1 VTGQSGPQPSE
12 FTPAATRDDAAA
24 ATGSD
29 AGDTQPRVGSP
40 NEEQGQQA
48 WQERAEV
55 DASGTMPLPVIP
67 PVPAPLADVT
77 ATSPQSDSST
87 GSRRSPWKTLRARH
101 QKTESPAV
109 VGEDFAELSQE
120 VPPLP
125 AGDGA
130 SVTVEVPAFAAAAGP
145 APVADEEIPPEP
157 ARAEV
162 PVTVEQSLSEPAAD
176 GMPGPASLESPA
188 DGADD
193 AAPRAFPAGDDPL
206 AGDPLKPGPYANDSA
221 AIQRARDLARRSC
234 LRLRCTCTDP
244 LICPS
249 FTEIRKPA
257 RPRAQA
263 PPPPAQPERQDPGLT
278 SLMARGVASAA
289 TTPIPVV
296 RAGTDYPVDAAATTP
311 LPVVPSGP
319 LPRAD
324 AAAVLPQEQTGKQR
338 SLWKTLRGRLHRSEM
353 PAPGDTVEA
362 GPHPGET
369 AAAGTANDAPPMSG
383 NRAPA
388 VTQPDVFPQRTG
400 APADTRPDVFPA
412 PPRAGAPA
420 DTQPDMFPPRASGAA
435 KSGPEMFPAPPRAR
449 APAETRSDMFP
460 APRAG
465 PPGTAPAVP
474 GQDRDDRVPLKPR
487 PYVGARAASQR
498 EKDLARRSCLRIRC
512 TCADPTICPAIAVK
526 RKPASEAPAMGW
538 PMPSAERVQQAGFT
552 TLMSLAVAS
561 AATMPIP
568 MVPGALAY
576 PFATAGTMP
585 LPVVP
590 ADVGRPKRQDGAD
603 AGRSRAGKL
612 LARLHSDHMLRNSL
626 FLILSTGLQAAL
638 GFAFWIVVARLFS
651 TTDVGIGSSLI
662 SATGL
667 IAYLALLGL
676 NNALVRFLPTARD
689 RNALITVT
697 MLTVAGCGAVLGAI
711 YIFATPIF
719 APKVAFVAHR
729 PMLALGFVLLTAAAA
744 VNLLTDSVFIASRR
758 ASYTA
763 LTDGGVGG
771 IAKIGLAFA
780 LIGAGAYGLF
790 SASVGGFAAASLASL
805 VLMATALRWRP
816 SVKKPIEILK
826 PLLKFSGANYAG
838 NVMALLPTLVV
849 PLIVLDRLG
858 ASAAAYYFVAFQL
871 ANLLYAAA
879 SAVEQTF
886 LAEGSQA
893 DVDWRNLLRR
903 SLRLLVAL
911 FLPMCLVVVVAA
923 HWVLLAFGVKYSQ
936 HGTPTLILLAV
947 AAVPIGANDWLQTVL
962 RLAGALR
969 AIVWSGIVSA
979 VAVCAL
985 AWFLAPYG
993 LTALTASWAIGSSL
1007 GAVVAGVGFVAVRRR
1022 EQPRERRRRLKGHGH
1037 ASSAYAGRHG
1047 HRPAHEDESVRTQ
1060 QQSDSGITLTTGATA
1075 ATNSDSCHNR
1085 L

>member
-1 VTGQSGPQPSE
+1 
-12 FTPAATRDDAAA
+12 
-24 ATGSD
+24 
-29 AGDTQPRVGSP
+29 
-40 NEEQGQQA
+40 
-48 WQERAEV
+48 
-55 DASGTMPLPVIP
+55 M
-67 PVPAPLADVT
+67 
-77 ATSPQSDSST
+77 
-87 GSRRSPWKTLRARH
+87 
-101 QKTESPAV
+101 
-109 VGEDFAELSQE
+109 
-120 VPPLP
+120 
-125 AGDGA
+125 
-130 SVTVEVPAFAAAAGP
+130 
-145 APVADEEIPPEP
+145 
-157 ARAEV
+157 
-162 PVTVEQSLSEPAAD
+162 
-176 GMPGPASLESPA
+176 
-188 DGADD
+188 
-193 AAPRAFPAGDDPL
+193 
-206 AGDPLKPGPYANDSA
+206 
-221 AIQRARDLARRSC
+221 
-234 LRLRCTCTDP
+234 DP

-257 RPRAQA
+257 QPHAQA

-278 SLMARGVASAA
+278 SLMARAVASAA

-324 AAAVLPQEQTGKQR
+324 AAAVQPQEQTGKRR
-338 SLWKTLRGRLHRSEM
+338 SLWWTPRGRLHRSEM
-353 PAPGDTVEA
+353 PSTGDTVEA
-362 GPHPGET
+362 GPQRGEP
-369 AAAGTANDAPPMSG
+369 AAAGTGNDVPPMSG

-388 VTQPDVFPQRTG
+388 VTRPDMFPAPRAG
-400 APADTRPDVFPA
+400 APADTRPDIFQA
-412 PPRAGAPA
+412 PS
-420 DTQPDMFPPRASGAA
+420 RASGPA
-435 KSGPEMFPAPPRAR
+435 KSGPEMFPAPRNG
-449 APAETRSDMFP
+449 APADTRPDMFP

-465 PPGTAPAVP
+465 PPGAAPRAVP
-474 GQDRDDRVPLKPR
+474 GRDQDDRVPLKPR
-487 PYVGARAASQR
+487 PYVAARAASQR

-538 PMPSAERVQQAGFT
+538 QMSSAERVQQPGFT

-568 MVPGALAY
+568 MVPGARAY

-585 LPVVP
+585 LPVVT
-590 ADVGRPKRQDGAD
+590 ADVGRPKPQDGAD
-603 AGRSRAGKL
+603 AGRSRIGKL
-612 LARLHSDHMLRNSL
+612 LARLQSDHMLRNSL

-651 TTDVGIGSSLI
+651 TADVGIGSSLI

-676 NNALVRFLPTARD
+676 NNALVRFLPTAPD
-689 RNALITVT
+689 RNALITVS

-771 IAKIGLAFA
+771 IGKIVLAFA

-805 VLMATALRWRP
+805 MLMATAVRWRP
-816 SVKKPIEILK
+816 SVKKPMEILK

-849 PLIVLDRLG
+849 PLIILDRLG
-858 ASAAAYYFVAFQL
+858 ASAEAYFFVAFQL

-985 AWFLAPYG
+985 AWLLAPYG

-1022 EQPRERRRRLKGHGH
+1022 EQPRERRHGLKRHGH
-1037 ASSAYAGRHG
+1037 APSGYQGRHG
-1047 HRPAHEDESVRTQ
+1047 RRPAHEGESVRAQ
-1060 QQSDSGITLTTGATA
+1060 QPVG
-1075 ATNSDSCHNR
+1075 
-1085 L
+1085 